1 MHSDYVVALFVNENF
16 INCIHYIVN
25 DGFVYI
31 WMQAV
36 SVYCEGL
43 PPTSELTMEV
53 QENHKNLS
61 SGSWPSGQVSYPDF
75 CEYDAEVLTN
85 KYVCS
90 MTLIWIT
97 C

>member
-1 MHSDYVVALFVNENF
+1 M
-16 INCIHYIVN
+16 
-25 DGFVYI
+25 

-53 QENHKNLS
+53 QENHENLS

-75 CEYDAEVLTN
+75 REYDAEVLTN

-90 MTLIWIT
+90 VILIWIT
-97 C
+97 R